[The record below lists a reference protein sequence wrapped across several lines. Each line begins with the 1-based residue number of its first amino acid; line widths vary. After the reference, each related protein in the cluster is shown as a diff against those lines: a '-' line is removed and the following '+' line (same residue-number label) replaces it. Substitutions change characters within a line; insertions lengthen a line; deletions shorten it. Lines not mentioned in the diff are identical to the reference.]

1 MRNTQ
6 RVVVFSILAI
16 AIAAAV
22 SAAGFTGRAPNPDLT
37 AFGSLLASLLF
48 ASAILERVLD
58 VWLSLAMGGKAD
70 ELDSEIRALK
80 TRIDLLGA
88 DDSRRPEK
96 ATADAEL
103 KGLMARR
110 TEHSSSTRRLA
121 LPAALLGGLAI
132 SAVGLRALEPL
143 FQPFDASWTSSPQ
156 APWFVAVDVI
166 ATGAVLAGGSD
177 GIHWIVALYRDW
189 MDKNRSTRN

>member
-1 MRNTQ
+1 
-6 RVVVFSILAI
+6 
-16 AIAAAV
+16 V
-22 SAAGFTGRAPNPDLT
+22 SVAGFTGRAPNPNLT
-37 AFGSLLASLLF
+37 AIGSLLASLLF

-80 TRIDLLGA
+80 SRIDLLGA
-88 DDSRRPEK
+88 DESRRPEK
-96 ATADAEL
+96 ATADDEL
-103 KGLMARR
+103 KELMARR

-143 FQPFDASWTSSPQ
+143 FQPVDASWTSSAQ
-156 APWFVAVDVI
+156 APWFVAVDVLV
-166 ATGAVLAGGSD
+166 TGAVLAGGSD